1 MTQGQALDIQQKN
14 TILITCGPG
23 LADYLRPEIEA
34 LGHTVES
41 THPGGIEISGSLQDA
56 MNLNLHLQTA
66 YNVLYLLKQFNCTSP
81 NDLYKEVSSIPW
93 EQIIPPEEYLSVVS
107 RVDTPSID
115 NTMFAS
121 LKVKDA
127 VVDRMVKKT
136 GSRPDSGKERNAIVI
151 HLYWRDDRVWL
162 YLNTS
167 GTKLT
172 DRGYR
177 KLPFKAPMRESLA
190 AGVIMATG
198 YDGSVPLVNPMC
210 GSGTLAIEAALLAA
224 KRPVGLL
231 RSNYGF
237 MHFKDFDADNWKT
250 MRTEAAKAGK
260 KLAKNNPVA
269 PIIASDISTEAI
281 WAAKKNA
288 LTAGVDHL
296 IQFHVCDFNDTPFPE
311 DKGLVV
317 INPEYGERMGE
328 LRKLETTY
336 NQIGDFFKQKCAG
349 YTCYLFTGNPQL
361 GKKVGLK
368 TSRKIPF
375 FNGNIECRLLK
386 YDMYEGTRRQPK
398 KDDQNA
404 E

>member
-1 MTQGQALDIQQKN
+1 MMQAQALDIHNEN

-23 LADYLRPEIEA
+23 LSDYLQPEIEA
-34 LGHTVES
+34 LGHVVKS
-41 THPGGIEISGSLQDA
+41 THPGGIEITGSLMDA
-56 MNLNLHLQTA
+56 MRLNLHLQTA
-66 YNVLYLLKQFNCTSP
+66 YNVLYLLRHFNCNSP

-93 EQIIPPEEYLSVVS
+93 EQIIPPGEYLSVVS

-127 VVDRMVKKT
+127 IVDRMVEKT
-136 GSRPDSGKERNAIVI
+136 RSRPDSGKEKSGIVV
-151 HLYWRDDRVWL
+151 HLYWRDDRAWL

-167 GTKLT
+167 GQKLT

-177 KLPFKAPMRESLA
+177 KMPFKAPMRESLA
-190 AGVIMATG
+190 AAVIMATE
-198 YDGSVPLVNPMC
+198 YNGSVPLINPMC
-210 GSGTLAIEAALLAA
+210 GSGTLAIEAALIAA
-224 KRPVGLL
+224 QRPVGLL

-250 MRTEAAKAGK
+250 MRIEAAKAGK
-260 KLAKNNPVA
+260 KLAKTNPIA
-269 PIIASDISTEAI
+269 PIIATDISSEAI

-296 IQFHVCDFNDTPFPE
+296 IRFNVCDFADTPFPE
-311 DKGLVV
+311 EKGIVV

-328 LRKLETTY
+328 LQKLEKTY
-336 NQIGDFFKQKCAG
+336 NGIGDFFKQKCAG
-349 YTCYLFTGNPQL
+349 FSCYLFTGNPQL
-361 GKKVGLK
+361 GKKVGLR

-386 YDMYEGTRRQPK
+386 YEMYEGTRKQK
-398 KDDQNA
+398 HSQ
-404 E
+404 